1 MSYSAVGTEQRSGS
15 RGMSR
20 ASRGVWTFTA
30 DVDLVRR
37 LARAGFDWLALDA
50 QHGPVDRAALHAL
63 GRALGDLEANFVVRV
78 PGVDVGWIGAALDSG
93 ASAVIVPSVA
103 GMVDAEIAVRAA
115 RYPPAGERS
124 WGPFPA
130 MWGGTFPD
138 PERANQ
144 SVQCVIMV
152 ETVGALA
159 EVDAIATLPGV
170 DALFIGPFDLAL
182 GLGRTVTELL
192 DDDSP
197 GNPIDAIVMAA
208 REAGIMVGAFAGN
221 ADNVKRLRERGVHCL
236 AITTDLAIVEHGSR
250 AALEADRSVLGTTSP
265 E

>member
-1 MSYSAVGTEQRSGS
+1 MSDGVVGTEPRSGP

-37 LARAGFDWLALDA
+37 LAGAGFDWLALDA
-50 QHGPVDRAALHAL
+50 QHGPVDRAALCAL
-63 GRALGDLEANFVVRV
+63 GRALGDVQANFVVRV

-103 GMVDAEIAVRAA
+103 SMVDAEIAVRAA
-115 RYPPAGERS
+115 RYPPAGARS

-130 MWGGTFPD
+130 MWDGTVPD
-138 PERANQ
+138 PWRANQ

-159 EVDAIATLPGV
+159 EVHAIATLPGV

-182 GLGRTVTELL
+182 GLGRTVTDLL

-197 GNPIDAIVMAA
+197 GNPLDAIVVAA

-221 ADNVKRLRERGVHCL
+221 ADNVKRLRERGVNCL

-265 E
+265 

>member
-1 MSYSAVGTEQRSGS
+1 MSDGAEWSHQRSGS

-37 LARAGFDWLALDA
+37 LAGVGFDWLALDA

-63 GRALGDLEANFVVRV
+63 GRALGDLDANFVVRV

-138 PERANQ
+138 PEPANR
-144 SVQCVIMV
+144 SAQCVIMV

-159 EVDAIATLPGV
+159 EVHAIATLPGV

-182 GLGRTVTELL
+182 GLGRSVTDLL
-192 DDDSP
+192 DDDSD

-208 REAGIMVGAFAGN
+208 REAEIMVAAFAGN
-221 ADNVKRLRERGVHCL
+221 AENAKRLREREVHCL

-250 AALEADRSVLGTTSP
+250 AALEADRAVLGTTSLQ
-265 E
+265 

>member
-1 MSYSAVGTEQRSGS
+1 VSDGAVGTEQRSGS
-15 RGMSR
+15 RGMSH

-37 LARAGFDWLALDA
+37 LARAGFDWLAVDA

-63 GRALGDLEANFVVRV
+63 GRGLGDQKANFVVRV

-103 GMVDAEIAVRAA
+103 GLVDAEIAVRAA
-115 RYPPAGERS
+115 RYPPAGSRS

-159 EVDAIATLPGV
+159 EVRAIAALPGV

-182 GLGRTVTELL
+182 SLGRMVTDLL

-197 GNPIDAIVMAA
+197 GNPIDVIVTAA
-208 REAGIMVGAFAGN
+208 REAGIVVGAFAGN
-221 ADNVKRLRERGVHCL
+221 ADNVNRLRERGVHCL

-250 AALEADRSVLGTTSP
+250 AALEADRSVVGTTSP
-265 E
+265 L

>member
-1 MSYSAVGTEQRSGS
+1 
-15 RGMSR
+15 
-20 ASRGVWTFTA
+20 
-30 DVDLVRR
+30 
-37 LARAGFDWLALDA
+37 
-50 QHGPVDRAALHAL
+50 
-63 GRALGDLEANFVVRV
+63 
-78 PGVDVGWIGAALDSG
+78 
-93 ASAVIVPSVA
+93 
-103 GMVDAEIAVRAA
+103 
-115 RYPPAGERS
+115 
-124 WGPFPA
+124 

-208 REAGIMVGAFAGN
+208 REAGIIELFP
-221 ADNVKRLRERGVHCL
+221 
-236 AITTDLAIVEHGSR
+236 I
-250 AALEADRSVLGTTSP
+250 
-265 E
+265 

>member
-1 MSYSAVGTEQRSGS
+1 MSYGAVGTEQRSGS

-20 ASRGVWTFTA
+20 ASSGVWTFTA

-37 LARAGFDWLALDA
+37 LAGAGFDWLALDA
-50 QHGPVDRAALHAL
+50 QHGPVDRAALRAL

-103 GMVDAEIAVRAA
+103 SMVDAQIAVRAA

-130 MWGGTFPD
+130 MWGGRFPD

-159 EVDAIATLPGV
+159 ELPAIATLPGV

-182 GLGRTVTELL
+182 GLGRTVTDLL
-192 DDDSP
+192 DDGSP
-197 GNPIDAIVMAA
+197 GNPLDAIVVAA
-208 REAGIMVGAFAGN
+208 REAGTMVGAFAGN
-221 ADNVKRLRERGVHCL
+221 ADYAKRLRERDVHCL

-250 AALEADRSVLGTTSP
+250 AALEADRSVL
-265 E
+265 